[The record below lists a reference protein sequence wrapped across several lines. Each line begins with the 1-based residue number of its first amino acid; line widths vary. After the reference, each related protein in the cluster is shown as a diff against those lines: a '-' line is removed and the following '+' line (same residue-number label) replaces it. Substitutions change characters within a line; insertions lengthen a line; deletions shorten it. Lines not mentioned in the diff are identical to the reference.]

1 MHILHNCI
9 HSREPMNWR
18 PAFDNDIVQT
28 IVKVN
33 RSSLED
39 VAKTASLRVL
49 LNLSQVMIIREQVN
63 LLFESIFRHEIE
75 SNTLNYF
82 FMIIIILIQ
91 LL

>member
-1 MHILHNCI
+1 
-9 HSREPMNWR
+9 MNWR

-63 LLFESIFRHEIE
+63 LLFKSSFRHEIE
-75 SNTLNYF
+75 SNTLHYY
-82 FMIIIILIQ
+82 L
-91 LL
+91 